1 VTEYRYFLGGLIELK
16 CATCIRGSLGTLGPR
31 EIKKKRRMH
40 LYAPSFDDTSVFID
54 HRVDLDCIVP
64 YLTLAKSTRL
74 PILLCKIRSLAG
86 ASKRTVRHLRRGVN
100 IDKIGAVT
108 QALLMEKGTS
118 KILSNSLRT

>member
-1 VTEYRYFLGGLIELK
+1 MSKYQIPPPLR
-16 CATCIRGSLGTLGPR
+16 P
-31 EIKKKRRMH
+31 
-40 LYAPSFDDTSVFID
+40 P
-54 HRVDLDCIVP
+54 RVDLDCIVP